1 MGSLALSMLKAIKKT
16 RVYQD
21 IVFQLRNLIAEGK
34 LRPGDQLPP
43 ERELSETFQ
52 VSRAS
57 VREAIRAL
65 ESIGLVESRQ
75 GEGTYVVDNAHVLLQ
90 RLAGDLF
97 QEQDALVKIFE
108 VRKILEPEIAAFAAE
123 RATPL
128 EIQEMA
134 DILEKQA
141 TEIAQGETGVEEDT
155 AFHSALARAAKN
167 KWLLRLTDAI
177 VDSLRE
183 SRERSLQTGD
193 RPVRSLA
200 GHREILEAIKAQDAG
215 WARRATLRHLEEI
228 ENILWIQPKE
238 D

>member
-1 MGSLALSMLKAIKKT
+1 MLKAIKKT
-16 RVYQD
+16 KVYKG
-21 IVFQLRNLIAEGK
+21 IVLQLRNLIAEGK
-34 LRPGDQLPP
+34 LKPGDQLPP

-65 ESIGLVESRQ
+65 ESLGLVESRQ
-75 GEGTYVVDNAHVLLQ
+75 GEGTYVVDNVQILLQ
-90 RLAGDLF
+90 RLAGDLLE
-97 QEQDALVKIFE
+97 EQDALLEIFE
-108 VRKILEPEIAAFAAE
+108 ARKILEPEIAAFAAK

-134 DILEKQA
+134 NILERQA
-141 TEIAQGETGVEEDT
+141 QEIARGGTGVEEDT

-167 KWLLRLTDAI
+167 MLLLRLTDAI
-177 VDSLRE
+177 VDSLRK

-200 GHREILEAIKAQDAG
+200 GHREILEAIKAQDTG

-228 ENILWIQPKE
+228 ENILWSQPKE